1 MGILSTVY
9 TSQTLGGLMA
19 TSLISGR
26 VSEECKERAAFYI
39 RRAGLTAS
47 DVIRI
52 VWENIAATGE
62 VPQPVQKRPMTEE
75 ELLAEAD
82 KSETMRRFYALRNAT
97 PRSEFLE
104 NLTPEGLKEE
114 LANRDI

>member
-1 MGILSTVY
+1 
-9 TSQTLGGLMA
+9 MA
-19 TSLISGR
+19 TSLVSGR
-26 VSEECKERAAFYI
+26 VSEECKERAAFFI

-62 VPQPVQKRPMTEE
+62 VPRPVERTMTEHE
-75 ELLAEAD
+75 ALLAEVD
-82 KSETMRRFYALRNAT
+82 KGETMQRYYKLLAAT